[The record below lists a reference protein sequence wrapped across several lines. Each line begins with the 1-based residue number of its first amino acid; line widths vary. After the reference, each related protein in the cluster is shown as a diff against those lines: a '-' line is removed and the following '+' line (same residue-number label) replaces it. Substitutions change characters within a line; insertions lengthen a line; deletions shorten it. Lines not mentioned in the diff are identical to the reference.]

1 MRESFLYGEKHVEL
15 LINKTEVIIVL
26 AIFICSYIPDLFM
39 DVNMQSSFF
48 FFLPTLQM
56 AFYYQKK
63 VKKKR

>member
-48 FFLPTLQM
+48 FFFANFTDGILLP
-56 AFYYQKK
+56 KK
-63 VKKKR
+63 G